1 MTVSAQHS
9 SASPSALDDLATAVL
24 DAQGRVLGWSSAATD
39 LVGRTAAE
47 VYGKPITSLLAEPS
61 EPDRQG
67 RTGGRGTAEVGRAR
81 MLHRSGRTIEVAFRV
96 VELEGTSELLALAV
110 PLNRIADW
118 EHGAALLH
126 ALLAQDRIGV
136 GIHGPDLRV
145 LRTNITPATF
155 GGPALP
161 VGGRLTEVMSPQDA
175 GDAEATLRE
184 VFASGVPVAG
194 REQRMRSPQTPGQQW
209 CFSLSAVRLE
219 DDRGHPMGVAALLTD
234 STGRWQA
241 ARDLELR
248 HRASALIGT
257 SLDVKRTAQ
266 HLVDV
271 LVPALGDMAWVELA
285 EAVFEGDEPPK
296 VFGGG
301 ELHLRRA
308 AVASADG
315 HWPTRLLQPDAAVP
329 PFPDLPVMRSLQ
341 QGKVFTLSV
350 PTKVGRVGSPELAR
364 LFVPEH
370 AHAFAAA
377 PLFAR
382 GLMLGSVALWRT
394 GQPEP
399 FDQEEAD
406 LLGEITSRAA
416 LSVDNARRYTREHR
430 AAVALQQRLLPRA
443 VTDTTAAETAGIY
456 LPAAGGAEISGDWFD
471 VIPLPSLR
479 VAFVVGDVIGHGLN
493 ATATMGRLRTAVQ
506 TLADLELEPAELLTH
521 VDDLVLRLAAEADP
535 AHTDSV
541 GATCLYAVYDPV
553 TCRCTLASAGHP
565 PPLVLDTDGTV
576 HRVDFSPGPPLGVG
590 GMPFEPVTLDFDPG
604 SVLAL
609 YTDGLTHRHH
619 PDPDVGL
626 DRLAERL
633 SALGPGRR
641 PLDAVGRSLLADAQ
655 VPPPDDDIA
664 LLLARTRAL
673 PEDATV
679 FWEFPADPAVVTQA
693 RAAVDRQL
701 DLWGL
706 EEVAFATELIVSELV
721 TNAIRYAGGPVGLR
735 LIRDATLI
743 CEVTDPSNSQ
753 PRLRR
758 ARTTDEGGRGLFL
771 VAQLSSRWGS
781 RYGQR
786 GKTVWAEQPLHGSD
800 LTLTFSV

>member
-1 MTVSAQHS
+1 MASFAQRSA
-9 SASPSALDDLATAVL
+9 APPSALDLLATAVL
-24 DAQGRVLGWSSAATD
+24 DAQGRVLGWSSAATE
-39 LVGRTAAE
+39 LLGWTAAE
-47 VYGKPITSLLAEPS
+47 VCGQPIASLLAEPP
-61 EPDRQG
+61 EPGRQAG
-67 RTGGRGTAEVGRAR
+67 TGLEAGNTR
-81 MLHRSGRTIEVAFRV
+81 MLHSSGRTIEVVFRV
-96 VELEGTSELLALAV
+96 MELDGCSELLALAA
-110 PLNRIADW
+110 PLHRMADW
-118 EHGAALLH
+118 EHGAALLR
-126 ALLAQDRIGV
+126 ALLAQDRIGI

-145 LRTNITPATF
+145 LRTNITPTTF
-155 GGPALP
+155 GGPAVP
-161 VGGRLTEVMSPQDA
+161 VGGRLAEVMYPGDA
-175 GDAEATLRE
+175 KDAEAALEE
-184 VFASGVPVAG
+184 VLATGVPVVG
-194 REQRMRSPQTPGQQW
+194 QEQRIRSPQTPGRQW
-209 CFSLSAVRLE
+209 CFSLSAVRME
-219 DDRGHPMGVAALLTD
+219 DAEGLPTGVAVLFAD
-234 STGRWQA
+234 ATGRWRA
-241 ARDLELR
+241 RRDLELR

-285 EAVFEGDEPPK
+285 EAVFDGDEPPK

-301 ELHLRRA
+301 DLHLRRA

-315 HWPTRLLQPDAAVP
+315 NWPARLLQPDAVVP
-329 PFPDLPVMRSLQ
+329 RFPDLPVMRSLQ
-341 QGKVFTLSV
+341 QGKVFTLSD

-370 AHAFAAA
+370 AHSFVAA

-394 GQPEP
+394 SQPEP
-399 FDQEEAD
+399 FDQDDAD
-406 LLGEITSRAA
+406 LVGEITSRAA

-443 VTDTTAAETAGIY
+443 VTDAPAAETTGIY
-456 LPAAGGAEISGDWFD
+456 LPAAGGAGISGDWFD

-479 VAFVVGDVIGHGLN
+479 VAFVVGDVVGHGLN

-506 TLADLELEPAELLTH
+506 TLADLELEPDELLTH
-521 VDDLVLRLAAEADP
+521 VDDLVLRLTAEADP
-535 AHTDSV
+535 AHEDSI

-565 PPLVLDTDGTV
+565 PPLVLRPDGTV

-590 GMPFEPVTLDFDPG
+590 GMPFEPVTLHLDPG
-604 SVLAL
+604 SILAL
-609 YTDGLTHRHH
+609 YTDGLTHRRH

-626 DRLAERL
+626 DRLADRL
-633 SALGPGRR
+633 AALPGGQCSEA
-641 PLDAVGRSLLADAQ
+641 LDAVGRALLAGIQ
-655 VPPPDDDIA
+655 PSPPDDDIA

-673 PEDATV
+673 QQEATA
-679 FWEFPADPAVVTQA
+679 FWEFPADPSVVTQA
-693 RAAVDRQL
+693 RAAVTRQL
-701 DLWGL
+701 GIWGL
-706 EEVAFATELIVSELV
+706 GETVFSTELIVSELV

-735 LIRDATLI
+735 LIRDAALI
-743 CEVTDPSNSQ
+743 CEVTDPSNTQ

-781 RYGQR
+781 RYGRR
-786 GKTVWAEQPLHGSD
+786 GKTVWAEQPLDGSD
-800 LTLTFSV
+800 LALSHLL